1 VTQFLKWGQSPFY
14 GLRKKGTVPFFAA
27 VLVAHAA
34 AGGHR
39 PAFTLEQAVQTR
51 TIGDVAIA
59 PDGRQAAFALAGH
72 YFGFP
77 VIPRFGEDNNLRVIS
92 LDTGEIRQATSGPF
106 IKRNPVFSP
115 SGDRLAYISED
126 DIWIVGLADGRVTRV
141 TTNGARDGDPTWS
154 PDGKEI
160 AFVSNRGGRADI
172 WAASVDGE
180 RHGLRRV
187 TRNES
192 LSESDPQW
200 SPDGRTIAFS
210 GTGPDDHYSQ
220 GVFSVAAAG
229 GPERRLTAA
238 DEFDHSTPRWSPD
251 GRTIAFLS
259 DRTGYM
265 HVWTMNA
272 DGTPARHY
280 DTGSFD
286 STSPH
291 FAVEPVWS
299 RDGSRIL
306 ISRNREGRFE
316 LLDLQVPTGEART
329 VASGD
334 GLYREVG
341 FRHDGA
347 VVFSHESAWAPPDLY
362 VRTADQATR
371 QLTFSSHVTFR
382 REHMAAMSR
391 ATFRSTDGFEVHAFL
406 MKPATIG
413 PGERLPA
420 IVGLHPN
427 GYGQF
432 YDQWHPFVHYLA
444 RSGYVVLLVD
454 QRGSSGYGRAYRTA
468 QIGQWGRG
476 TFEDVKA
483 AAAFI
488 RDQPFVDPARVGV
501 MGLSFGGYQTLLAL
515 TRTPSLFR
523 AGVDMMG
530 PTDRR
535 GRRGDRYRALQIGA
549 TEEEDPA
556 LYERISP
563 ITSIADLKAPLLVIH
578 SDADR
583 NVAPEETYRLIDE
596 LERHGK
602 VYEAVVYPGEA
613 HGLADPAHQ
622 LDSYRR
628 ILAFFDRWLSA
639 PAAAA
644 SERR

>member
-1 VTQFLKWGQSPFY
+1 
-14 GLRKKGTVPFFAA
+14 
-27 VLVAHAA
+27 
-34 AGGHR
+34 
-39 PAFTLEQAVQTR
+39 
-51 TIGDVAIA
+51 
-59 PDGRQAAFALAGH
+59 
-72 YFGFP
+72 
-77 VIPRFGEDNNLRVIS
+77 
-92 LDTGEIRQATSGPF
+92 
-106 IKRNPVFSP
+106 
-115 SGDRLAYISED
+115 
-126 DIWIVGLADGRVTRV
+126 
-141 TTNGARDGDPTWS
+141 
-154 PDGKEI
+154 
-160 AFVSNRGGRADI
+160 
-172 WAASVDGE
+172 
-180 RHGLRRV
+180 
-187 TRNES
+187 
-192 LSESDPQW
+192 
-200 SPDGRTIAFS
+200 
-210 GTGPDDHYSQ
+210 
-220 GVFSVAAAG
+220 
-229 GPERRLTAA
+229 
-238 DEFDHSTPRWSPD
+238 
-251 GRTIAFLS
+251 
-259 DRTGYM
+259 
-265 HVWTMNA
+265 
-272 DGTPARHY
+272 
-280 DTGSFD
+280 
-286 STSPH
+286 
-291 FAVEPVWS
+291 
-299 RDGSRIL
+299 
-306 ISRNREGRFE
+306 
-316 LLDLQVPTGEART
+316 
-329 VASGD
+329 
-334 GLYREVG
+334 
-341 FRHDGA
+341 
-347 VVFSHESAWAPPDLY
+347 
-362 VRTADQATR
+362 
-371 QLTFSSHVTFR
+371 
-382 REHMAAMSR
+382 
-391 ATFRSTDGFEVHAFL
+391 
-406 MKPATIG
+406 MKPTTIG